1 MGRKKER
8 DIDEETEREE
18 KRGWGGERKKERRRT
33 GLLSVV
39 SEAEE

>member
-1 MGRKKER
+1 MGRRKER
-8 DIDEETEREE
+8 DIDEEMEREE
-18 KRGWGGERKKERRRT
+18 KRGWGEKGKKERRRT